1 VVREDG
7 TLPSGLARALRDRF
21 REGDEPGEEAGGPEG
36 ERSSRSSLRPSHPQS
51 DPPSLQGDPHLPT
64 VSLPPG
70 TRDRFTTRVAR
81 YLTETDERRALL
93 LPGIREDL
101 ALLEEA
107 GARGVVAEAA
117 RSVLRNCPGD
127 DPLARLLSGRS

>member
-1 VVREDG
+1 MVREDG

-21 REGDEPGEEAGGPEG
+21 REGDEPGEEAAPRGGTAPGEG
-36 ERSSRSSLRPSHPQS
+36 AAPGV
-51 DPPSLQGDPHLPT
+51 GDPHLPT

-117 RSVLRNCPGD
+117 RSVLRDCPGD